1 VKLLVADKMKRAEL
15 SMETLVLTILALLVL
30 VVLVYVFRSQ
40 LGEIFDAFSR
50 LIKASV
56 GEAP

>member
-1 VKLLVADKMKRAEL
+1 MKRAEL